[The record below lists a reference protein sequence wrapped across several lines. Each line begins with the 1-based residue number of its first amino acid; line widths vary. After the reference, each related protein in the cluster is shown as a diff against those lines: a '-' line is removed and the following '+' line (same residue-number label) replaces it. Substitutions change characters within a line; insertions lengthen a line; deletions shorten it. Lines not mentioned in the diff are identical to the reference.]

1 LKELKD
7 VGNQENAGVLCNL
20 EFMYALGNG
29 GTRSDENAVQWWQK
43 AADNEHALAL
53 LILGVLF
60 AANQG
65 IETAK
70 QASTNFY
77 QGQGIFS
84 MESSVRDPMRGGDEK
99 WEIGERFEMLPKK

>member
-7 VGNQENAGVLCNL
+7 VGNQENAGALCNL
-20 EFMYALGNG
+20 EFMYALGKG
-29 GTRSDENAVQWWQK
+29 VARSDKNTVQWWQK

-77 QGQGIFS
+77 QEQGIFS
-84 MESSVRDPMRGGDEK
+84 MESSAQDPIPMA
-99 WEIGERFEMLPKK
+99 WW